1 MTKPFCAFVL
11 KLWDYSWL
19 LQWIFWRMLM
29 WEDGFC
35 RGRVSEC
42 LEEIDGDDP
51 VRKAFSKMSI
61 QLYNYGEGWV
71 LGRCLFV
78 CFDVVDSPFCLFV
91 FSLSFLFTL
100 SIGFFFR
107 LFVLMFFVFLI
118 GLIRT
123 GWWGKLHQISAINGF
138 SKNLQN
144 ASQTF
149 QITGKVHLML
159 YANNKE
165 KREKT
170 NLLLI
175 HFDNPS
181 SLFLSFCRWFW
192 FFIHHSYQY
201 FNGFFFV
208 FLWLLTCSFLLSGL
222 ISLIQEFRWASNQ
235 S

>member
-1 MTKPFCAFVL
+1 
-11 KLWDYSWL
+11 
-19 LQWIFWRMLM
+19 M

-100 SIGFFFR
+100 SIGLFFR

-123 GWWGKLHQISAINGF
+123 G
-138 SKNLQN
+138 
-144 ASQTF
+144 
-149 QITGKVHLML
+149 
-159 YANNKE
+159 
-165 KREKT
+165 
-170 NLLLI
+170 
-175 HFDNPS
+175 
-181 SLFLSFCRWFW
+181 
-192 FFIHHSYQY
+192 
-201 FNGFFFV
+201 
-208 FLWLLTCSFLLSGL
+208 
-222 ISLIQEFRWASNQ
+222 
-235 S
+235 